1 MKRYS
6 RLSPAQIILLGFI
19 ALILAGAFLLMLP
32 ISSQQGRW
40 TPFLDALFTATSASC
55 VTGLVVYDTAQY
67 WSSFGQ
73 GVILLLIQI
82 GGIGV
87 VTVAIAIGMLSG
99 KKIGFKHR
107 WIMQESISAPGIG
120 GVLRLTGFVFKSVFL
135 VEGIGALLLAV
146 RFCPEFGFWK
156 GLWYSVFHS
165 ISAFCNAGFD
175 LMGIRGTPFS
185 SLTAYAADPWVN
197 TVIILLI
204 VVSGLGFLT
213 LYDMGEYGFK
223 FKQYRLQSKIILC
236 TTGGLLLS
244 SFAFFLFYEFQLP
257 QWAGMTVGEQIQA
270 AAFQAVTPRTA
281 GFNTVD
287 LAALSPSS
295 QLITILLMLIGGSPG
310 STAGG
315 FKTTTFAVLL
325 LSIRA
330 ALRQREHTECFGRR
344 LPSTNLQN
352 ACVLFVIYLLLFLGS
367 GIAICCVEQIPM
379 MDALFETASAV
390 ATVGLTLGHTP
401 NLSAVSHTILIFLMY
416 FGRVGGLT
424 MLYAVTVKGLAVGS
438 QYPQEAV
445 AIG

>member
-1 MKRYS
+1 MKKYN
-6 RLSPAQIILLGFI
+6 RLSPAQIILLGF
-19 ALILAGAFLLMLP
+19 AGLILVGAILLMLP
-32 ISSQQGRW
+32 VSSQQGRW
-40 TPFLDALFTATSASC
+40 TPFLNALFTATSAGC

-73 GVILLLIQI
+73 MIILFLIQI
-82 GGIGV
+82 GGMGV
-87 VTVAIAIGMLSG
+87 VTVAIAMGMLSG
-99 KKIGFKHR
+99 KKIGLKQR

-120 GVLRLTGFVFKSVFL
+120 GIVRLTGFVLKSVFL
-135 VEGIGALLLAV
+135 VEGVGALLLAV

-185 SLTAYAADPWVN
+185 SLTAYAADPWIN
-197 TVIILLI
+197 TVMIFLI

-213 LYDMGEYGFK
+213 WHDILEYK
-223 FKQYRLQSKIILC
+223 HHVQRYRLQSKIILC
-236 TTGGLLLS
+236 TTGFLLLT
-244 SFAFFLFYEFQLP
+244 SFVFFMGYEFRLP
-257 QWAGMTVGEQIQA
+257 QWSGMTAAERVQA

-287 LAALSPSS
+287 LTALSQPG
-295 QLITILLMLIGGSPG
+295 QLITIFLMLIGGSPG

-315 FKTTTFAVLL
+315 FKTTTIAVLI

-344 LPSTNLQN
+344 IPAGNVQN
-352 ACVLFVIYLLLFLGS
+352 AGVLFVMYLLLFLSS
-367 GIAICCVEQIPM
+367 GVAICCIEHIPM
-379 MDALFETASAV
+379 MDALFETGSAV

-401 NLSAVSHTILIFLMY
+401 NLSGISHIILIFLMY

-424 MLYAVTVKGLAVGS
+424 MLYAVTIKGFATGS
-438 QYPQEAV
+438 QYPQETV
-445 AIG
+445 TVG